1 MVLPT
6 KLFLNVTNPNIFC
19 STPWYE
25 LHIYWDGSLGIC
37 CAEAHKLYSPDSR
50 YNIARMSIVE
60 WFNSEPVKQFR
71 TRISGNARISQCR
84 RCYDEEDFGGNSRRQ
99 RSNQKSVIFEQ
110 AFDESFQQSPGHQY
124 FVNSANNNGATETYP
139 IDMHIDLGNHC
150 NLACKMCFPRAS
162 SKIAMQEVKWG
173 IESSKQYVGTDWTR
187 DQLVWNNF
195 KTQLVNIHKLK
206 NIHFMGGETLISPRF
221 EDLVDTLTA
230 HERFDVGFSF
240 VTNGTTVNPAL
251 MNKLKKF
258 SRVGIE
264 VSIETTTP
272 HNSYVRQG
280 TDTSQVLKNI
290 AWYQSQAD
298 NTTISVA
305 LRPAISM
312 LTIGY
317 YSSLLEYAW
326 HNQLIIKSLLV
337 TDPDFLN
344 ASNLPTDVKQ
354 HYSGT
359 FDKIISKSSHITV
372 DPDYNASD
380 PNNYQTVIQQQA
392 HMCKQ
397 LLNTPAHHN
406 SLHNHRL
413 LVEHCQ
419 RWDKVYGHNATVLY
433 PELQDIWTQYDYT
446 GST

>member
-1 MVLPT
+1 
-6 KLFLNVTNPNIFC
+6 
-19 STPWYE
+19 
-25 LHIYWDGSLGIC
+25 
-37 CAEAHKLYSPDSR
+37 
-50 YNIARMSIVE
+50 
-60 WFNSEPVKQFR
+60 
-71 TRISGNARISQCR
+71 
-84 RCYDEEDFGGNSRRQ
+84 
-99 RSNQKSVIFEQ
+99 
-110 AFDESFQQSPGHQY
+110 
-124 FVNSANNNGATETYP
+124 
-139 IDMHIDLGNHC
+139 
-150 NLACKMCFPRAS
+150 
-162 SKIAMQEVKWG
+162 
-173 IESSKQYVGTDWTR
+173 
-187 DQLVWNNF
+187 
-195 KTQLVNIHKLK
+195 
-206 NIHFMGGETLISPRF
+206 MGGETLISPRF

-240 VTNGTTVNPAL
+240 VTNGTTINPAL
-251 MNKLKKF
+251 MSKLKKF

-272 HNSYVRQG
+272 HNYYVRQG

-290 AWYQSQAD
+290 AWYQSQAN

-326 HNQLIIKSLLV
+326 HNQLIIKSSLV

-344 ASNLPTDVKQ
+344 VSNLPADVKQ

-359 FDKIISKSSHITV
+359 FDKIISKLSHITAGT
-372 DPDYNASD
+372 DYNASD

-397 LLNTPAHHN
+397 LLNTPVHSN
-406 SLHNHRL
+406 SLHNHQL

-419 RWDKVYGHNATVLY
+419 RWDKVYGYNATVLY
-433 PELQDIWTQYDYT
+433 PELQNIWTQYDYT